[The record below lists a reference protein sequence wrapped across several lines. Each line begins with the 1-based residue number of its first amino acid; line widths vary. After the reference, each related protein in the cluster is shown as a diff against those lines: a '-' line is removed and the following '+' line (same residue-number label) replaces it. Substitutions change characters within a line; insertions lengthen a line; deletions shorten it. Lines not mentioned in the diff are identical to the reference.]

1 MRGSGSD
8 NGTKLVGEHG
18 RCRSRLSSQ
27 AQCQRINEA
36 IQSESYAFLQLPY
49 LDNNITN
56 WLLPKIRQS
65 DKPMNPNEIQ
75 FHAMV
80 ENSPEAVL
88 VGLGGCNV
96 YVNAAAVRLFGA
108 TSAEQL
114 LGQPI
119 LDRIHPN
126 YRAVVAERMSRLT
139 AAKETAPPREEIFLR
154 MDGTPVEVE
163 VYAVP
168 LRLGDEDGAVAFV
181 RDISSRRAAEV
192 VLRSNAERHET
203 LLATTGDGFWIC
215 DLEGRILE
223 VNEAFSRMS
232 GYTCEELLKLSIPD
246 IEAAESSED
255 TAQHIRN
262 ILSNGY
268 DRFESRHRRK
278 NGEIYAV
285 EILTSFWAAQDKILV
300 FQRDITTRK
309 QAEAALAHN
318 QELQRSI
325 QVSRALTEAMGM
337 GVIGADVEHRVIF
350 ANPEAQK
357 LLGIGEEEM
366 LGCKLDDVV
375 RAVTGEGCVLTDAT
389 CLCWNL
395 IDAGQPYQTEDW
407 TFARR
412 DGSRFPVSL
421 VIAPLPEDATPTR
434 SVLSF
439 QDISVRKRS
448 EQALLDADR
457 RKDEFLAMLAHEL
470 RNPLAPIR
478 NAAFIIGRLGQDEPR
493 LKWAQEVI
501 EGQVQHLS
509 RLTDELL
516 DVSRIVQGRIELKRE
531 VIEFGARLTQ
541 ILATARPML
550 ESRGQHVTLRLPSQP
565 VWLNC
570 DPVRLTQV
578 ISNLLDNASKY
589 TQTGGAIELDAE
601 MVGEEVEFRVRDNG
615 PGISAKLLPHVFDLF
630 QQGERTLD
638 RAQGGL
644 GIGLTLVRQLVNMH
658 GGRVDA
664 YSAGTGQ
671 GATFTIWM
679 PIVAAELAAPTKR
692 PPDEPATTGG
702 RILVVDDEPEVA
714 VSLASLLEIMGYE
727 VAIAKSGLEA
737 LEQAKAFRPQIVLL
751 DIGLA
756 GMDGF
761 ETARRLR
768 CLPQAGEM
776 YVVAVTGYADEAT
789 QSRALASGCNHH
801 MAKPVKPDT
810 LLALIAAWTSASRMS
825 GQVTDTLLTGQT
837 LGPRSALAE
846 NRE

>member
-1 MRGSGSD
+1 
-8 NGTKLVGEHG
+8 
-18 RCRSRLSSQ
+18 
-27 AQCQRINEA
+27 
-36 IQSESYAFLQLPY
+36 
-49 LDNNITN
+49 
-56 WLLPKIRQS
+56 
-65 DKPMNPNEIQ
+65 MNPNEIQ

-80 ENSPEAVL
+80 ENSPEAVMA
-88 VGLGGCNV
+88 GLSGRYV
-96 YVNAAAVRLFGA
+96 YVNAAALRLFGA
-108 TSAEQL
+108 ASAEQL

-119 LDRIHPN
+119 LDRIHPDF
-126 YRAVVAERMSRLT
+126 RAVVAERMSRLT
-139 AAKETAPPREEIFLR
+139 KAKEVAPPLEEVYLR
-154 MDGTPVEVE
+154 MDGTPVDVE

-168 LRLGDEDGAVAFV
+168 LRFGDEDGAVAFV
-181 RDISSRRAAEV
+181 RDISARKAAETA
-192 VLRSNAERHET
+192 LRSNAERHET

-223 VNEAFSRMS
+223 VNDAFSRMS
-232 GYTCEELLKLSIPD
+232 GYTCEELLKLRIPE
-246 IEAAESSED
+246 IEAAESSEE

-262 ILSNGY
+262 IMTNGY

-278 NGEIYAV
+278 NGEIYEV
-285 EILTSFWAAQDKILV
+285 EILTSFWTAQDKILV
-300 FQRDITTRK
+300 FQRDISARK
-309 QAEAALAHN
+309 QAEAALARN

-337 GVIGADVEHRVIF
+337 GVIGADVEHQIIF

-366 LGCKLDDVV
+366 LGRKLDDVV

-389 CLCWNL
+389 CPCWKS
-395 IDAGQPYQTEDW
+395 IDSGQPYQTEDS

-421 VIAPLPEDATPTR
+421 VIAPLPEDATPTG

-439 QDISVRKRS
+439 QDITARKQA

-478 NAAFIIGRLGQDEPR
+478 NAAFILGRLELDEPR

-531 VIEFGARLTQ
+531 AIEFGALLAQ

-550 ESRGQHVTLRLPSQP
+550 ESRGQHVTLRLPRQP
-565 VWLNC
+565 VWLNG

-578 ISNLLDNASKY
+578 VSNLLDNASKY
-589 TQTGGAIELDAE
+589 TQAGGDIELDADVAGQE
-601 MVGEEVEFRVRDNG
+601 IAFRVRDNG
-615 PGISAKLLPHVFDLF
+615 PGICAELLPHVFDLF
-630 QQGERTLD
+630 QQGDRTLD

-664 YSAGTGQ
+664 YSAGAEQ
-671 GATFTIWM
+671 GATFTVWL
-679 PIVAAELAAPTKR
+679 PIVAAAPAPAPTSL
-692 PPDEPATTGG
+692 PDEPAAEGG
-702 RILVVDDEPEVA
+702 RILVVDDEPAVA
-714 VSLASLLEIMGYE
+714 TSMATLLEIMGYKVV
-727 VAIAKSGLEA
+727 VAESGQEA
-737 LEQAKAFRPQIVLL
+737 LEQATVFRPQVVLL
-751 DIGLA
+751 DIGLK
-756 GMDGF
+756 GIDGF
-761 ETARRLR
+761 ETASRLR
-768 CLPQAGEM
+768 QLPQAGEM

-789 QSRALASGCNHH
+789 QSRALASGYDHH
-801 MAKPVKPDT
+801 MAKPVNPDA
-810 LLALIAAWTSASRMS
+810 LLALIASWIGER
-825 GQVTDTLLTGQT
+825 
-837 LGPRSALAE
+837 RS
-846 NRE
+846 N

>member
-1 MRGSGSD
+1 
-8 NGTKLVGEHG
+8 
-18 RCRSRLSSQ
+18 
-27 AQCQRINEA
+27 
-36 IQSESYAFLQLPY
+36 
-49 LDNNITN
+49 
-56 WLLPKIRQS
+56 
-65 DKPMNPNEIQ
+65 MNPNEIQ

-80 ENSPEAVL
+80 ENSPEAVV
-88 VGLGGCNV
+88 VGLAGCYV
-96 YVNAAAVRLFGA
+96 YVNPAAVRLFGA

-139 AAKETAPPREEIFLR
+139 EAKEAVPLLEECYLR
-154 MDGTPVEVE
+154 MDGTPVDVE

-168 LRLGDEDGAVAFV
+168 LRLGDEDGAAAFV
-181 RDISSRRAAEV
+181 RDISTRKAAEAA
-192 VLRSNAERHET
+192 LRSNAERHET
-203 LLATTGDGFWIC
+203 LLSTTGDGFWIC

-232 GYTCEELLKLSIPD
+232 GYTCEELLKLRISD
-246 IEAAESSED
+246 IEAAESSDD

-262 ILSNGY
+262 ILTNGY

-285 EILTSFWAAQDKILV
+285 EILTSFWAAQENLLV
-300 FQRDITTRK
+300 FQRDITARK

-337 GVIGADVEHRVIF
+337 GVIRADAEHRVLF

-357 LLGIGEEEM
+357 LLGVGEEEM
-366 LGCKLDDVV
+366 LGRKLHEVL
-375 RAVTGEGCVLTDAT
+375 RAVTDEGCELTEAT
-389 CLCWNL
+389 CQGCQS
-395 IDAGQPYQTEDW
+395 IDAGQPSYHTDGW
-407 TFARR
+407 TFAHR

-421 VIAPLPEDATPTR
+421 VIAPLPEDATPTG

-439 QDISVRKRS
+439 QDISVRKQA

-478 NAAFIIGRLGQDEPR
+478 NAAFIIGRLGLDEPR

-531 VIEFGARLTQ
+531 VIEFGALLTQ

-550 ESRGQHVTLRLPSQP
+550 ESRGQHVTLRLPRQP
-565 VWLNC
+565 VWLNG

-589 TQTGGAIELDAE
+589 TQIGGAIELDAE
-601 MVGEEVEFRVRDNG
+601 VVGEEVEFRVRDNG

-644 GIGLTLVRQLVNMH
+644 GIGLTLVRQLINMH

-679 PIVAAELAAPTKR
+679 PIVAAKLAVPTKR
-692 PPDEPATTGG
+692 PLDEPATTGG

-714 VSLASLLEIMGYE
+714 VSTATLLEIMGYE
-727 VAIAKSGLEA
+727 VAIAESGLEA

-768 CLPQAGEM
+768 RLPQAGEM
-776 YVVAVTGYADEAT
+776 HVVAVTGYADEDT
-789 QSRALASGCNHH
+789 HSRALASGFDHH
-801 MAKPVKPDT
+801 MAKPVNPNT
-810 LLALIAAWTSASRMS
+810 LLAQVAAWIRASRMS

-837 LGPRSALAE
+837 SGPRSSVAE
-846 NRE
+846 VLTTMCDKRSPAY

>member
-1 MRGSGSD
+1 
-8 NGTKLVGEHG
+8 
-18 RCRSRLSSQ
+18 
-27 AQCQRINEA
+27 
-36 IQSESYAFLQLPY
+36 
-49 LDNNITN
+49 
-56 WLLPKIRQS
+56 
-65 DKPMNPNEIQ
+65 MNPNEIQ

-80 ENSPEAVL
+80 ENSPEAVMA
-88 VGLGGCNV
+88 GLRGRYV
-96 YVNAAAVRLFGA
+96 YVNAAAMRLFGA
-108 TSAEQL
+108 ASAEQL

-119 LDRIHPN
+119 LDRIHPD
-126 YRAVVAERMSRLT
+126 YRAVVSERMSRLT
-139 AAKETAPPREEIFLR
+139 EAKEVAPPLEEVYLR
-154 MDGTPVEVE
+154 MDGTPVNVE

-181 RDISSRRAAEV
+181 RDISARRAAEAA
-192 VLRSNAERHET
+192 LPSNAERHET

-232 GYTCEELLKLSIPD
+232 GYTCEELLKLRIPD
-246 IEAAESSED
+246 IEAAESPKD

-262 ILSNGY
+262 IMTNGY
-268 DRFESRHRRK
+268 DRFESRQRRK
-278 NGEIYAV
+278 NGEVYEV
-285 EILTSFWAAQDKILV
+285 EILSSYWAAQDKILV
-300 FQRDITTRK
+300 VQRDITARK
-309 QAEAALAHN
+309 QAEAALFRN
-318 QELQRSI
+318 RELLRSI

-366 LGCKLDDVV
+366 LGRKLDGVV
-375 RAVTGEGCVLTDAT
+375 RAVTGEGCVLTEAT
-389 CLCWNL
+389 CPCWKS

-421 VIAPLPEDATPTR
+421 VIALLPEDATPTG

-439 QDISVRKRS
+439 QDISARKRS

-478 NAAFIIGRLGQDEPR
+478 NAAFILGRLELDEPR

-531 VIEFGARLTQ
+531 AIEFGALLAQ
-541 ILATARPML
+541 ILAAARPML
-550 ESRGQHVTLRLPSQP
+550 ESREQNVALRLPRQP
-565 VWLNC
+565 VWLNG

-578 ISNLLDNASKY
+578 ISNLLDNTSKY
-589 TQTGGAIELDAE
+589 TQAGGDIELDADVAGQE
-601 MVGEEVEFRVRDNG
+601 IAFRVRDNG
-615 PGISAKLLPHVFDLF
+615 PGISAELLPHVFDLF
-630 QQGERTLD
+630 QQGDRTLD

-664 YSAGTGQ
+664 YSAGAGQ
-671 GATFTIWM
+671 GATFTVWL
-679 PIVAAELAAPTKR
+679 PIVAAAPA
-692 PPDEPATTGG
+692 PVPSSLPNEPAAEGG
-702 RILVVDDEPEVA
+702 RILMVDDEPAVA
-714 VSLASLLEIMGYE
+714 ASMAMLLEIMGYK
-727 VAIAKSGLEA
+727 VAVAESGQEA
-737 LEQAKAFRPQIVLL
+737 LEKATAFRPQVVLL
-751 DIGLA
+751 DIGLK

-768 CLPQAGEM
+768 QLPQAGEM

-789 QSRALASGCNHH
+789 QSRALASGCDHH
-801 MAKPVKPDT
+801 MAKPVNPDT
-810 LLALIAAWTSASRMS
+810 LLALVASWIGERRHDARPVS
-825 GQVTDTLLTGQT
+825 DPV
-837 LGPRSALAE
+837 
-846 NRE
+846 

>member
-1 MRGSGSD
+1 
-8 NGTKLVGEHG
+8 
-18 RCRSRLSSQ
+18 
-27 AQCQRINEA
+27 
-36 IQSESYAFLQLPY
+36 
-49 LDNNITN
+49 
-56 WLLPKIRQS
+56 
-65 DKPMNPNEIQ
+65 MNPNEIQ
-75 FHAMV
+75 FHAVV
-80 ENSPEAVL
+80 ESSPEAIL
-88 VGLGGCNV
+88 VGLGGRNV
-96 YVNAAAVRLFGA
+96 YVNAAAMRLFGA

-119 LDRIHPN
+119 LDRIHPD
-126 YRAVVAERMSRLT
+126 YRTVVAERFRQLT
-139 AAKETAPPREEIFLR
+139 EAKMACPPLDEVFLR
-154 MDGTPVEVE
+154 MDGTPVDVE

-181 RDISSRRAAEV
+181 RDISARKAAQA
-192 VLRSNAERHET
+192 VLRSQAERHET

-223 VNEAFSRMS
+223 VNDAFSRMS
-232 GYTCEELLKLSIPD
+232 GYTCEELLKLRIPE
-246 IEAAESSED
+246 IEAAESSEE

-262 ILSNGY
+262 IMTNGY

-278 NGEIYAV
+278 NGEIYEV

-300 FQRDITTRK
+300 FQRDITARK
-309 QAEAALAHN
+309 QAEAELARN
-318 QELQRSI
+318 RELLRSI

-337 GVIGADVEHRVIF
+337 GVIGADAEHRVIF

-357 LLGIGEEEM
+357 LLGIGEEAM
-366 LGCKLDDVV
+366 LGRKLDDLV

-389 CLCWNL
+389 CPCWKS
-395 IDAGQPYQTEDW
+395 IDTGQPYQTEDW

-421 VIAPLPEDATPTR
+421 VIAPLPNDATPTG

-439 QDISVRKRS
+439 QDITARKQA

-478 NAAFIIGRLGQDEPR
+478 NAAFILGRLELDEPR

-531 VIEFGARLTQ
+531 SIEFGALLAQ
-541 ILATARPML
+541 ILATARPMF
-550 ESRGQHVTLRLPSQP
+550 ESRGQHVTLRLPRQP
-565 VWLNC
+565 VWLNG

-589 TQTGGAIELDAE
+589 TQAGGEIELDADVAGQE
-601 MVGEEVEFRVRDNG
+601 IAFRVRDNG
-615 PGISAKLLPHVFDLF
+615 PGISAELLPHVFDLF
-630 QQGERTLD
+630 QQGDRTLD

-664 YSAGTGQ
+664 YSAGAGQ
-671 GATFTIWM
+671 GATFTVWL
-679 PIVAAELAAPTKR
+679 PIVAAAPAPAPTSL
-692 PPDEPATTGG
+692 PDEPAAEGG
-702 RILVVDDEPEVA
+702 RILVVDDEPAVA
-714 VSLASLLEIMGYE
+714 TSMAILLEIMGYE
-727 VAIAKSGLEA
+727 VAVAESGQKA
-737 LEQAKAFRPQIVLL
+737 LEQATAFRPQVVLL
-751 DIGLA
+751 DIGLK

-761 ETARRLR
+761 ETAWRLR
-768 CLPQAGEM
+768 QLPQAGEM

-801 MAKPVKPDT
+801 MAKPVNPDA
-810 LLALIAAWTSASRMS
+810 LLALVARWIGER
-825 GQVTDTLLTGQT
+825 
-837 LGPRSALAE
+837 R
-846 NRE
+846 RE